1 MSKRKFTTE
10 DKLQIIKEASEKGVK
25 VTLEKYDVYPA
36 TYYAWRKKF
45 SEMGEDGFRHGVT
58 VKRLREIK
66 SLEKENRSLKELV
79 AEQQLQIKAL
89 KEARVKKS

>member
-36 TYYAWRKKF
+36 T
-45 SEMGEDGFRHGVT
+45 V
-58 VKRLREIK
+58 LPP
-66 SLEKENRSLKELV
+66 
-79 AEQQLQIKAL
+79 
-89 KEARVKKS
+89 